1 MKGRLR
7 LSNPKDAVKKVLDQI
22 RSAFFISQ
30 SNFPEAGWDIFL
42 SLNIPE
48 LHDRLIAAETM
59 ARGLVLISNDP
70 VSGKVHGLE
79 VIWE

>member
-48 LHDRLIAAETM
+48 LHYRLIAAETM
-59 ARGLVLISNDP
+59 ARGLALISNDH
-70 VSGKVHGLE
+70 VIGKVDGIE

>member
-30 SNFPEAGWDIFL
+30 SNFPEAGCNIFL

-48 LHDRLIAAETM
+48 LHDSLIAAEAM
-59 ARGLVLISNDP
+59 ARGLALISNDP

-79 VIWE
+79 VIGE

>member
-30 SNFPEAGWDIFL
+30 SNFPEAGCNIFL
-42 SLNIPE
+42 SLYIPE
-48 LHDRLIAAETM
+48 LHDRLIAVETS
-59 ARGLVLISNDP
+59 ARGLALISNDP